1 VESETAH
8 RSAAIVKRLLE
19 EDLKSVFVVGAGP
32 AGLFAAQKI
41 ALAGHEVFLFNRD
54 IKPGGLA
61 EYGIYPVKTKM
72 KAGLRKQFSRVLS
85 LPNLHYFGNVKI
97 GSAYDV
103 TLGDLKALA
112 PSALLVTCGAQG
124 YNKLNLS
131 GENAEGVYSAKDFV
145 YHYNQL
151 PPYASQD
158 FSTGKRIAVVGM
170 GNVAAD
176 IMRWLLEDSPARRT
190 EEVIVVARRGPYEA
204 KFDEKELGHV
214 EAHLDRGEFIQEL
227 ERVKA
232 RCEACD
238 QDVSVEKIGQATFP
252 FLRKNN
258 LVQTSPK
265 LTFRFLCSPKE
276 IVVGPD
282 GRIRQLVVTENDL
295 VLRSDG
301 STGAKATDK
310 TAVLDVDTL
319 IFAIGDKHDP
329 GLGLPMGPDGYA
341 TKPNPESPSEPVY
354 EMWDPRTAKGLD
366 GTFVAGWARRASTGL
381 VGIARHDGENAAG
394 KVIEYLKA
402 VPEKSSL
409 HAFEIEA
416 LLESKGLH
424 PVNKSDLLTL
434 TRVEEREARAR
445 NLVSFKYSDNSEMLN
460 AIAREKAASVA
471 NVSPAAR
478 QPSADSEALTKES
491 LEVTPV

>member
-1 VESETAH
+1 
-8 RSAAIVKRLLE
+8 
-19 EDLKSVFVVGAGP
+19 LKSVFVVGAGP

-61 EYGIYPVKTKM
+61 EYGIYPVKTTM
-72 KAGLRKQFSRVLS
+72 KVGLRKQFSKVLS

-97 GSAYDV
+97 GSKYDV
-103 TLGDLKALA
+103 TLEDLKALA
-112 PSALLVTCGAQG
+112 PSALVVACGAQG
-124 YNKLNLS
+124 YNKLNLA
-131 GENAEGVYSAKDFV
+131 GENALGVYSAKDFV

-151 PPYASQD
+151 PPYASAD

-176 IMRWLLEDSPARRT
+176 IMRWLLQDSPARRT

-204 KFDEKELGHV
+204 KFSPKELGHV
-214 EAHLDRGEFIQEL
+214 EAHLDRGELIQEI

-232 RCEACD
+232 RCVACD
-238 QDVSVEKIGQATFP
+238 QDVSVEKIGDATFP
-252 FLRKNN
+252 SLLKDN
-258 LVQTSPK
+258 LVQGSPK

-276 IVVGPD
+276 ILVGPD

-295 VLRSDG
+295 VLHADG

-319 IFAIGDKHDP
+319 IFAIGDKQDP

-341 TKPNPESPSEPVY
+341 TKPNVESPSEPVY
-354 EMWDPRTAKGLD
+354 EMWDPSAAKPLD

-394 KVIEYLKA
+394 KVIEYLKS
-402 VPEKSSL
+402 VPDQGSL
-409 HAFEIEA
+409 HAFEIETVLA
-416 LLESKGLH
+416 SKGLR

-434 TRVEEREARAR
+434 AQVEEREARAR
-445 NLVSFKYSDNSEMLN
+445 NLVSFKFSDNSEMLD
-460 AIAREKAASVA
+460 AIAQEKAAAILSRRA
-471 NVSPAAR
+471 SQASAA
-478 QPSADSEALTKES
+478 PEAWTTEP
-491 LEVTPV
+491 LEPVFAGD

>member
-1 VESETAH
+1 
-8 RSAAIVKRLLE
+8 
-19 EDLKSVFVVGAGP
+19 LKSVFVVGAGP

-41 ALAGHEVFLFNRD
+41 ALAGHEVFVFNRD

-61 EYGIYPVKTKM
+61 EYGIYPVKTTM

-97 GSAYDV
+97 GSAYNV
-103 TLGDLKALA
+103 TLDDLKALE
-112 PSALLVTCGAQG
+112 PSAMVVACGAQG
-124 YNKLNLS
+124 YNKLNLP
-131 GENAEGVYSAKDFV
+131 GENARGVYSAKDFV

-151 PPYASQD
+151 PPYASRD

-170 GNVAAD
+170 GNVAVD

-204 KFDEKELGHV
+204 KFAEKEIGHV
-214 EAHLDRGEFIQEL
+214 EAHLDRGEFIEGL
-227 ERVKA
+227 ERVNA
-232 RCEACD
+232 RCAACD
-238 QDVSVEKIGQATFP
+238 QDVSVDRIADATFP
-252 FLRKNN
+252 FLKKDN
-258 LVQTSPK
+258 LVQASPR

-282 GRIRQLVVTENDL
+282 GRITQLVVTENNL
-295 VLRSDG
+295 VLRTDG

-319 IFAIGDKHDP
+319 IFAIGDKQDP

-341 TKPNPESPSEPVY
+341 TRPNPESPSEPVY
-354 EMWDPRTAKGLD
+354 EMWDPRTAKAIE
-366 GTFVAGWARRASTGL
+366 GTYVAGWARRASTGL

-394 KVIEYLKA
+394 KVIEYLET

-409 HAFEIEA
+409 HAFEIDA

-424 PVNKSDLLTL
+424 PVNQSDLLTL
-434 TRVEEREARAR
+434 ARVEEREARVR
-445 NLVSFKYSDNSEMLN
+445 DLVSFKYSDNSEMLN
-460 AIAREKAASVA
+460 AIAQEKAASA
-471 NVSPAAR
+471 AHASKAAR
-478 QPSADSEALTKES
+478 QPHTVSETSATESREALLTAD
-491 LEVTPV
+491 

>member
-1 VESETAH
+1 
-8 RSAAIVKRLLE
+8 
-19 EDLKSVFVVGAGP
+19 LKNVFVVGAGP

-41 ALAGHEVFLFNRD
+41 ALAGHEVFVFNRD

-61 EYGIYPVKTKM
+61 EYGIYPVKTTM
-72 KAGLRKQFSRVLS
+72 KSGLRKQFSRVLS
-85 LPNLHYFGNVKI
+85 LPNLQYFGNVKI
-97 GSAYDV
+97 GSAYDL
-103 TLGDLKALA
+103 TLDDLKALA
-112 PSALLVTCGAQG
+112 PSALVVTCGAQG

-131 GENAEGVYSAKDFV
+131 GENAKGVYSAKDFV

-151 PPYASQD
+151 PPYASED

-176 IMRWLLEDSPARRT
+176 IMRWLLEDSPGRRT

-204 KFDEKELGHV
+204 KFDRKELGHV
-214 EAHLDRGEFIQEL
+214 EAHVDRGEFIQEL

-232 RCEACD
+232 RCVACD
-238 QDVSVEKIGQATFP
+238 QDVSVERIGDATFP
-252 FLRKNN
+252 GLRKGN
-258 LVQTSPK
+258 LVPSSPK

-295 VLRSDG
+295 VSRGDG
-301 STGAKATDK
+301 TTGAKATDN

-319 IFAIGDKHDP
+319 IFAIGDKQDP

-341 TKPNPESPSEPVY
+341 TKPNFESPSEPVY
-354 EMWDPRTAKGLD
+354 EMWDPRTSKSLD
-366 GTFVAGWARRASTGL
+366 GIYVAGWARRASTGL

-394 KVIEYLKA
+394 KVIEYLKTL
-402 VPEKSSL
+402 PEKDSL

-424 PVNKSDLLTL
+424 PVNKSDLFTL
-434 TRVEEREARAR
+434 ARVEERKARAR

-460 AIAREKAASVA
+460 AIAQEKAATAA
-471 NVSPAAR
+471 NVLLATR
-478 QPSADSEALTKES
+478 QPSEVPATES
-491 LEVTPV
+491 LGTLLTTR

>member
-1 VESETAH
+1 MARDTGG
-8 RSAAIVKRLLE
+8 
-19 EDLKSVFVVGAGP
+19 DLKSVFIVGAGP

-61 EYGIYPVKTKM
+61 EYGIYPVKTTM
-72 KAGLRKQFSRVLS
+72 KVGLRKQFSKVLS
-85 LPNLHYFGNVKI
+85 LPNLHYLGNVKI

-103 TLGDLKALA
+103 TLDDLKALK
-112 PSALLVTCGAQG
+112 PSALVVACGAQG
-124 YNKLNLS
+124 YNKLNLR
-131 GENAEGVYSAKDFV
+131 GENAKGVYSAKDFV

-151 PPYASQD
+151 PPYASED

-190 EEVIVVARRGPYEA
+190 EEVIVVARRGPHEA
-204 KFDEKELGHV
+204 KFSQKELGHI
-214 EAHLDRGEFIQEL
+214 EAHLDRGEFIEEL

-232 RCEACD
+232 RCVACD
-238 QDVSVEKIGQATFP
+238 QDVSVETVGEATFP
-252 FLRKNN
+252 SLRKVD
-258 LVQTSPK
+258 LTQASPK

-295 VLRSDG
+295 VLRGDG
-301 STGAKATDK
+301 STGAKATEK
-310 TAVLDVDTL
+310 TTVLDVDTL

-341 TKPNPESPSEPVY
+341 TKPDLESPSEPVY
-354 EMWDPRTAKGLD
+354 EMWDPGTAKSLD
-366 GTFVAGWARRASTGL
+366 GTYVAGWARRASTGL

-394 KVIEYLKA
+394 KVIEYLKT
-402 VPEKSSL
+402 VPENDSL
-409 HAFEIEA
+409 YASEIEA
-416 LLESKGLH
+416 LLAGKGLRA
-424 PVNKSDLLTL
+424 VNKSDLVALAQ
-434 TRVEEREARAR
+434 VEEREAKAR
-445 NLVSFKYSDNSEMLN
+445 GLVSFKYSDNSEMLF
-460 AIAREKAASVA
+460 AIAQEKAAA
-471 NVSPAAR
+471 NVSQAAR
-478 QPSADSEALTKES
+478 KPLAGSEVWATEPLEALS
-491 LEVTPV
+491 AGD

>member
-1 VESETAH
+1 M
-8 RSAAIVKRLLE
+8 
-19 EDLKSVFVVGAGP
+19 KSVFVVGAGP

-41 ALAGHEVFLFNRD
+41 ALAGHEVFIFNRD

-72 KAGLRKQFSRVLS
+72 KDGLRKQFSRVLS
-85 LPNLHYFGNVKI
+85 LPNLHYFGNVKV

-103 TLGDLKALA
+103 TLDDLKALA

-131 GENAEGVYSAKDFV
+131 GESAKGVYSAKDFV

-227 ERVKA
+227 ERVKE
-232 RCEACD
+232 RCEASG
-238 QDVSVEKIGQATFP
+238 QDVSVEKMGHATFP
-252 FLRKNN
+252 FLKRDN

-295 VLRSDG
+295 VLRGDG

-341 TKPNPESPSEPVY
+341 TKPNLELPSEPVPSDPVY
-354 EMWDPRTAKGLD
+354 EMWDPRTARPLD

-394 KVIEYLKA
+394 KVIEYLET
-402 VPEKSSL
+402 VPEKSPL

-416 LLESKGLH
+416 LLESKGIH
-424 PVNKSDLLTL
+424 PVNKRDLLTL

-445 NLVSFKYSDNSEMLN
+445 DLVSFKYSDNSEMLN
-460 AIAREKAASVA
+460 AIEQEKAAAA
-471 NVSPAAR
+471 NVSLAAR
-478 QPSADSEALTKES
+478 EPWAATETSATES
-491 LEVTPV
+491 LEVTAL

>member
-1 VESETAH
+1 
-8 RSAAIVKRLLE
+8 
-19 EDLKSVFVVGAGP
+19 LKSVFVVGAGP

-41 ALAGHEVFLFNRD
+41 ALAGHEVFVFNRD

-61 EYGIYPVKTKM
+61 EYGIYPAKTTM

-85 LPNLHYFGNVKI
+85 LPDLHYFGNVKI
-97 GSAYDV
+97 GSGYDL
-103 TLGDLKALA
+103 TLNDLKALA
-112 PSALLVTCGAQG
+112 PSAMVVACGAQG

-131 GENAEGVYSAKDFV
+131 GENAKGVYSAKDFV

-151 PPYASQD
+151 PPYASED

-176 IMRWLLEDSPARRT
+176 IMRWLLEDCPARRT

-204 KFDEKELGHV
+204 KFAEKELAHV
-214 EAHLDRGEFIQEL
+214 ETHLNRSEFIQEL

-232 RCEACD
+232 RCVACD
-238 QDVSVEKIGQATFP
+238 QDVSVEKIGDATFP
-252 FLRKNN
+252 SLVKDN
-258 LVQTSPK
+258 LVDATPK

-295 VLRSDG
+295 VLRGDG

-341 TKPNPESPSEPVY
+341 TKPNVESPSEPVY
-354 EMWDPRTAKGLD
+354 EMWDPQTGKALD
-366 GTFVAGWARRASTGL
+366 GIYVAGWARRASTGL

-394 KVIEYLKA
+394 RVIEYLKT
-402 VPEKSSL
+402 VPEKGSL
-409 HAFEIEA
+409 HGFEIEA
-416 LLESKGLH
+416 LLESKGLQA
-424 PVNKSDLLTL
+424 VNKSDLLKL
-434 TRVEEREARAR
+434 ARVEEREAGAR
-445 NLVSFKYSDNSEMLN
+445 DLISFKYSDNCEMLN
-460 AIAREKAASVA
+460 AIAAENAASAA
-471 NVSPAAR
+471 NLPHPAKH
-478 QPSADSEALTKES
+478 PSAASEASATES
-491 LEVTPV
+491 LEALLTKR

>member
-1 VESETAH
+1 M
-8 RSAAIVKRLLE
+8 
-19 EDLKSVFVVGAGP
+19 
-32 AGLFAAQKI
+32 
-41 ALAGHEVFLFNRD
+41 AGHEVFLFNRD

-61 EYGIYPVKTKM
+61 EYGIYPVKTTMKM
-72 KAGLRKQFSRVLS
+72 GLRKQFSKVLS
-85 LPNLHYFGNVKI
+85 LPNLHYFGNVKV
-97 GSAYDV
+97 GSAYDI
-103 TLGDLKALA
+103 TLDDLKALE
-112 PSALLVTCGAQG
+112 PSALVVTCGAQG

-131 GENAEGVYSAKDFV
+131 GEDAKGVYSAKDFV

-151 PPYASQD
+151 PPYASED

-176 IMRWLLEDSPARRT
+176 IMRWLLEDSPGRRT

-204 KFDEKELGHV
+204 KFNEKELGHV
-214 EAHLDRGEFIQEL
+214 EAHVDRGEFIQEL

-232 RCEACD
+232 RCVACD
-238 QDVSVEKIGQATFP
+238 QDVSAEKIGHATFP
-252 FLRKNN
+252 GLRKDN
-258 LVQTSPK
+258 LVQASPK

-282 GRIRQLVVTENDL
+282 GRIRQLVVMENDL
-295 VLRSDG
+295 VLHGDG
-301 STGAKATDK
+301 NTGAKGTDK

-319 IFAIGDKHDP
+319 IFAIGDKHDS

-341 TKPNPESPSEPVY
+341 TEPNLASPSEPVY
-354 EMWDPRTAKGLD
+354 EMWDPGIGKALD
-366 GTFVAGWARRASTGL
+366 GTYVAGWARRASTGL

-402 VPEKSSL
+402 VPEKGLL
-409 HAFEIEA
+409 HAFEIEE

-434 TRVEEREARAR
+434 ARAEEREARAR
-445 NLVSFKYSDNSEMLN
+445 NLESFKYSDNSEMLN
-460 AIAREKAASVA
+460 AIAQEKAAATA
-471 NVSPAAR
+471 NVTLAAIQLLAASPTLAM
-478 QPSADSEALTKES
+478 ES
-491 LEVTPV
+491 LEAVFTAC

>member
-1 VESETAH
+1 M
-8 RSAAIVKRLLE
+8 
-19 EDLKSVFVVGAGP
+19 KSVFVIGAGP
-32 AGLFAAQKI
+32 AGLFAAQKM

-61 EYGIYPVKTKM
+61 EYGIYPVKTTM
-72 KAGLRKQFSRVLS
+72 KVGLRKQFSKVLS

-97 GSAYDV
+97 GSEYDV
-103 TLGDLKALA
+103 TLDDLKALA
-112 PSALLVTCGAQG
+112 PSALVVACGAQG

-131 GENAEGVYSAKDFV
+131 GENARGVYSAKDFV

-151 PPYASQD
+151 PPYASDD

-176 IMRWLLEDSPARRT
+176 IMRWLLQDSPTRRT

-204 KFDEKELGHV
+204 KFSQKELGHV
-214 EAHLDRGEFIQEL
+214 ETHMDRGEFIQEL
-227 ERVKA
+227 ERVKT
-232 RCEACD
+232 RCVACD
-238 QDVSVEKIGQATFP
+238 QDVSMEKIGEATFP
-252 FLRKNN
+252 GLRKDDHVKN
-258 LVQTSPK
+258 SPK

-276 IVVGPD
+276 IIVGPD

-295 VLRSDG
+295 VMRGDG

-341 TKPNPESPSEPVY
+341 TKPNIESPSEPVY
-354 EMWDPRTAKGLD
+354 EMWDPQTAKSLD
-366 GTFVAGWARRASTGL
+366 AIYVAGWARRASTGL

-394 KVIEYLKA
+394 KVIEYLRTE
-402 VPEKSSL
+402 PEKDSL
-409 HAFEIEA
+409 DAFKVEA
-416 LLESKGLH
+416 LLKSKGLY
-424 PVNKSDLLTL
+424 PVNKND
-434 TRVEEREARAR
+434 
-445 NLVSFKYSDNSEMLN
+445 
-460 AIAREKAASVA
+460 
-471 NVSPAAR
+471 
-478 QPSADSEALTKES
+478 
-491 LEVTPV
+491 

>member
-1 VESETAH
+1 M
-8 RSAAIVKRLLE
+8 
-19 EDLKSVFVVGAGP
+19 KSVFIVGAGP

-41 ALAGHEVFLFNRD
+41 ALAGHEVFVFNRD

-61 EYGIYPVKTKM
+61 EYGIYPAKTTM
-72 KAGLRKQFSRVLS
+72 KAGLRKLFSRALS

-97 GSAYDV
+97 GSAYDL
-103 TLGDLKALA
+103 TLDDLKALE
-112 PSALLVTCGAQG
+112 PSALVIACGAQG

-131 GENAEGVYSAKDFV
+131 GENAKGVYSAKDFV

-176 IMRWLLEDSPARRT
+176 VMRWLLQDSPARRT

-204 KFDEKELGHV
+204 KFAEKELGHV
-214 EAHLDRGEFIQEL
+214 ETHLHRGEFVQEL

-232 RCEACD
+232 PCVAAGN
-238 QDVSVEKIGQATFP
+238 QNVSVENVGRATFP
-252 FLRKNN
+252 CLLKND
-258 LVQTSPK
+258 LAHASPK

-301 STGAKATDK
+301 NTGAKATDK

-341 TKPNPESPSEPVY
+341 TRPNVESPSDPVY
-354 EMWDPRTAKGLD
+354 EMWDPNTGKVLD
-366 GTFVAGWARRASTGL
+366 GIYVAGWARRASTGL

-394 KVIEYLKA
+394 RVIEYLKT

-409 HAFEIEA
+409 PAFEIEA
-416 LLESKGLH
+416 LLESKGIH
-424 PVNKSDLLTL
+424 PVMKSDLLTL
-434 TRVEEREARAR
+434 SRVEEREARAR

-460 AIAREKAASVA
+460 AIAQELAASAA
-471 NVSPAAR
+471 NVSQAAK
-478 QPSADSEALTKES
+478 QPSAASEASATQSSEALLTKR
-491 LEVTPV
+491 

>member
-1 VESETAH
+1 
-8 RSAAIVKRLLE
+8 
-19 EDLKSVFVVGAGP
+19 LKSVFVVGAGP

-97 GSAYDV
+97 GSAYDI
-103 TLGDLKALA
+103 TLDDLKALA
-112 PSALLVTCGAQG
+112 PSALVVACGAQG

-131 GENAEGVYSAKDFV
+131 GENAKGVYSAKDFV

-204 KFDEKELGHV
+204 KFDQKELSHV

-232 RCEACD
+232 RCVACD
-238 QDVSVEKIGQATFP
+238 QDVSVEKIGNATFP
-252 FLRKNN
+252 GLQKDN
-258 LVQTSPK
+258 LVQASPK

-295 VLRSDG
+295 VLRGDG

-310 TAVLDVDTL
+310 TAILDVDTL
-319 IFAIGDKHDP
+319 IFAIGDKQDP

-341 TKPNPESPSEPVY
+341 TRPNVDSPSEPVPSEPVY
-354 EMWDPRTAKGLD
+354 QMWDPRTAQALD

-394 KVIEYLKA
+394 KVIEYLKT
-402 VPEKSSL
+402 VPEKRSI
-409 HAFEIEA
+409 HEDEIEA
-416 LLESKGLH
+416 LLESKGLR
-424 PVNKSDLLTL
+424 PVNKSDLLAL
-434 TRVEEREARAR
+434 ARVEEREAKAR
-445 NLVSFKYSDNSEMLN
+445 GLVSFKYSDNREMLN
-460 AIAREKAASVA
+460 AIAQEKAASA
-471 NVSPAAR
+471 ATLSQAAR
-478 QPSADSEALTKES
+478 QPSATSEALATE
-491 LEVTPV
+491 PVEAVLTAH

>member
-1 VESETAH
+1 
-8 RSAAIVKRLLE
+8 
-19 EDLKSVFVVGAGP
+19 LKSVFVVGAGP

-41 ALAGHEVFLFNRD
+41 ALAGHEVFVFNRD

-61 EYGIYPVKTKM
+61 EYGIYPVKTTM
-72 KAGLRKQFSRVLS
+72 KSGLRKQFSRVLS

-103 TLGDLKALA
+103 TLDDLKALA
-112 PSALLVTCGAQG
+112 PSAMVVTCGAQG

-131 GENAEGVYSAKDFV
+131 GENAKGVYSAKDFV

-151 PPYASQD
+151 PPYASED
-158 FSTGKRIAVVGM
+158 FSTRKRIAVVGM

-176 IMRWLLEDSPARRT
+176 IMRWLLVDSPARRT

-204 KFDEKELGHV
+204 KFSQKELGHV
-214 EAHLDRGEFIQEL
+214 ETHMDRDEFIQEL

-232 RCEACD
+232 RCIACD
-238 QDVSVEKIGQATFP
+238 QDVSVEKIAEATFP
-252 FLRKNN
+252 ALRKDE
-258 LVQTSPK
+258 LVLTSPK

-282 GRIRQLVVTENDL
+282 GRIKQLIVTENDL
-295 VLRSDG
+295 VLRGDG

-310 TAVLDVDTL
+310 TSVLDVDTL
-319 IFAIGDKHDP
+319 IFAIGDKQDP

-341 TKPNPESPSEPVY
+341 TMPNLESPSEPVY
-354 EMWDPRTAKGLD
+354 EMWNPRTAKSLD

-394 KVIEYLKA
+394 KVIEYLKT
-402 VPEKSSL
+402 VPEKDTL
-409 HAFEIEA
+409 HAFEIET
-416 LLESKGLH
+416 LLESKGLRT
-424 PVNKSDLLTL
+424 VNKADLLTL
-434 TRVEEREARAR
+434 AQVEELEAKAR
-445 NLVSFKYSDNSEMLN
+445 KLVSFKFSDNSEMLG
-460 AIAREKAASVA
+460 AIAHEKVAAILSRRA
-471 NVSPAAR
+471 RRSSPVL
-478 QPSADSEALTKES
+478 EAWATES
-491 LEVTPV
+491 LEPVLAGD

>member
-1 VESETAH
+1 
-8 RSAAIVKRLLE
+8 
-19 EDLKSVFVVGAGP
+19 LKSVFVVGAGP
-32 AGLFAAQKI
+32 AGLFAAQKLV
-41 ALAGHEVFLFNRD
+41 LAGHEVFVFNRD

-61 EYGIYPVKTKM
+61 EYGIYPVKTTM

-103 TLGDLKALA
+103 SLDDLKKLG
-112 PSALLVTCGAQG
+112 PSALLVACGAQG

-131 GENAEGVYSAKDFV
+131 GENAKGVYSAKDFV

-151 PPYASQD
+151 PPYASED

-176 IMRWLLEDSPARRT
+176 IMRWLLEDSPAPRA

-204 KFDEKELGHV
+204 KFDERELGHV
-214 EAHLDRGEFIQEL
+214 EAHLDRGKFIQEL

-232 RCEACD
+232 RCVACD
-238 QDVSVEKIGQATFP
+238 QDVTAEKIGDTTFP
-252 FLRKNN
+252 GLRKDN
-258 LVQTSPK
+258 LVQASPK

-282 GRIRQLVVTENDL
+282 GRIMQLVVTENDL
-295 VLRSDG
+295 VLRGDG
-301 STGAKATDK
+301 NTGAKATDK

-341 TKPNPESPSEPVY
+341 TKPNLESPSEPIY
-354 EMWDPRTAKGLD
+354 EMWDPRIAKSLD
-366 GTFVAGWARRASTGL
+366 GTYVAGWARRASTGL

-394 KVIEYLKA
+394 KVIEYLKI
-402 VPEKSSL
+402 VPDKGPL
-409 HAFEIEA
+409 HAFEVEA
-416 LLESKGLH
+416 MLEGKDLH

-434 TRVEEREARAR
+434 ARVEEREARAR
-445 NLVSFKYSDNSEMLN
+445 NLVSFKYSENSEMLN
-460 AIAREKAASVA
+460 AITREKAASA
-471 NVSPAAR
+471 AKVSLAAR
-478 QPSADSEALTKES
+478 QPLEAPATES
-491 LEVTPV
+491 LGATLTRR

>member
-1 VESETAH
+1 
-8 RSAAIVKRLLE
+8 
-19 EDLKSVFVVGAGP
+19 LKSVFVVGAGP

-61 EYGIYPVKTKM
+61 EYGIYPVKTTM
-72 KAGLRKQFSRVLS
+72 KTGLRKQFSKALS

-103 TLGDLKALA
+103 TLDDLKALA
-112 PSALLVTCGAQG
+112 PSALVVACGAQG

-131 GENAEGVYSAKDFV
+131 GENARGVYSAKDFV

-151 PPYASQD
+151 PPYASAD
-158 FSTGKRIAVVGM
+158 FTTGKRIAVVGM

-176 IMRWLLEDSPARRT
+176 IMRWLLVDSPARRT

-204 KFDEKELGHV
+204 KFSQKELGHV
-214 EAHLDRGEFIQEL
+214 EANLDRGEFVQEL
-227 ERVKA
+227 ERVKS
-232 RCEACD
+232 RCVSCD
-238 QDVSVEKIGQATFP
+238 QDVSLEKIADATFP
-252 FLRKNN
+252 GLRKDNP
-258 LVQTSPK
+258 VQTSPK
-265 LTFRFLCSPKE
+265 LTFRFLSSPKE

-282 GRIRQLVVTENDL
+282 GRIRQLIVTENDL
-295 VLRSDG
+295 VLRGDG

-341 TKPNPESPSEPVY
+341 TKPNVESPSEPVY
-354 EMWDPRTAKGLD
+354 EMWDPRTAKSID

-394 KVIEYLKA
+394 RVIEYLKTE
-402 VPEKSSL
+402 PEKASL

-416 LLESKGLH
+416 LLESRGLN

-434 TRVEEREARAR
+434 ACVEEREAKAR
-445 NLVSFKYSDNSEMLN
+445 NLVSFKYSDNSEMLY
-460 AIAREKAASVA
+460 AIAQERAAA
-471 NVSPAAR
+471 NVPQGAR
-478 QPSADSEALTKES
+478 QPSAASEAWATVS
-491 LEVTPV
+491 LEPVLAAGD

>member
-1 VESETAH
+1 
-8 RSAAIVKRLLE
+8 
-19 EDLKSVFVVGAGP
+19 LKNVFVVGAGP
-32 AGLFAAQKI
+32 AGLFAAQKM
-41 ALAGHEVFLFNRD
+41 ALAGHEVFVFNRD

-61 EYGIYPVKTKM
+61 EYGIYPVKTTM

-103 TLGDLKALA
+103 TLDDLKALA
-112 PSALLVTCGAQG
+112 PSALVVTCGAQG

-131 GENAEGVYSAKDFV
+131 GENAKGVYSAKDFV

-151 PPYASQD
+151 PPYSSED

-176 IMRWLLEDSPARRT
+176 IMRWLLEDCPARRT

-232 RCEACD
+232 RCVACD
-238 QDVSVEKIGQATFP
+238 QDVSVEKIGDATFP
-252 FLRKNN
+252 GLRKDN
-258 LVQTSPK
+258 LVQGSPK

-295 VLRSDG
+295 VLRGDG
-301 STGAKATDK
+301 NTGAKATYK

-329 GLGLPMGPDGYA
+329 GLGFPMGPDGYA
-341 TKPNPESPSEPVY
+341 TKPNLESPSEPVY
-354 EMWDPRTAKGLD
+354 EMWDPRTAKALD
-366 GTFVAGWARRASTGL
+366 GTYVAGWARRASTGL

-394 KVIEYLKA
+394 KVIEYLMT
-402 VPEKSSL
+402 VPEKDSL

-434 TRVEEREARAR
+434 ARVEEREARAR

-460 AIAREKAASVA
+460 AIAQEKAASAA
-471 NVSPAAR
+471 NVSLAAR
-478 QPSADSEALTKES
+478 QPSAASDASASLARLTHGQD
-491 LEVTPV
+491 